1 MTEFIIT
8 LIYFL
13 IFSFFI
19 KKSSFFNEDKIP
31 HNWFIIL
38 FGIKVI
44 CSLVLT
50 FIYTKFY
57 SQRNTAD
64 IFKYYDDGLL
74 LFEVL
79 KTNPLDYFQLV
90 FGLDFNTEYFHTN
103 YYQHLGNWTRPLS
116 NNIFS
121 DSHII
126 IRFNAFV
133 RLFSFGFF
141 SVHNVFINFV
151 SLVGLTFIFKAFKN
165 FTPQKEKLLFFFI
178 SLVPSVLFWGSG
190 LLKESI
196 ILMAMGIFFFSFFKL
211 NENRSLAYILPVI
224 FAVFL
229 ILFNK
234 FYLVIALIIPTAGY
248 LINNY
253 FKLNKL
259 IFGYVLAIA
268 LFVISINIFPLFFP
282 SIDLVGQLISK
293 QHQFAILIAETQ
305 PNSSFSIHNLTD
317 GMSIL
322 IHTPIAVLNTLV
334 RPFLWE
340 CNSPLIWISG
350 IENIVILSVVFL
362 CIIFRKKMNKSHKNI
377 FYFNLFFIFCLFS
390 IIGLT
395 TPIFGAIVRYK
406 IPGILLLLIA
416 MVLLLDLEK
425 IKKKFPFLS
434 KIL

>member
-1 MTEFIIT
+1 
-8 LIYFL
+8 
-13 IFSFFI
+13 
-19 KKSSFFNEDKIP
+19 
-31 HNWFIIL
+31 
-38 FGIKVI
+38 
-44 CSLVLT
+44 
-50 FIYTKFY
+50 
-57 SQRNTAD
+57 
-64 IFKYYDDGLL
+64 
-74 LFEVL
+74 
-79 KTNPLDYFQLV
+79 
-90 FGLDFNTEYFHTN
+90 
-103 YYQHLGNWTRPLS
+103 
-116 NNIFS
+116 
-121 DSHII
+121 
-126 IRFNAFV
+126 
-133 RLFSFGFF
+133 
-141 SVHNVFINFV
+141 
-151 SLVGLTFIFKAFKN
+151 
-165 FTPQKEKLLFFFI
+165 
-178 SLVPSVLFWGSG
+178 
-190 LLKESI
+190 
-196 ILMAMGIFFFSFFKL
+196 MAMGIFFFSFFKL
-211 NENRSLAYILPVI
+211 NKNRSLAYILPVI

-259 IFGYVLAIA
+259 IFGYILAIA

-282 SIDLVGQLISK
+282 SIDLVVQLISK

-350 IENIVILSVVFL
+350 IENIVILAVVFI
-362 CIIFRKKMNKSHKNI
+362 CIIFRKKMNKSQKNI

-416 MVLLLDLEK
+416 MVLLLDLK
-425 IKKKFPFLS
+425 KLKKKFPFLS